1 MQAVRTFL
9 QCCLL
14 GAGAQTLRLIASD
27 FHGALPQ
34 ASTFPGNPA
43 QNGQGECFLLNNK
56 HKPLTGKNSGL
67 KDPFHC
73 IRYNGG
79 DVVPG
84 REVNVLEVQDT
95 ALAK

>member
-1 MQAVRTFL
+1 MIV
-9 QCCLL
+9 L
-14 GAGAQTLRLIASD
+14 GSIAH

-43 QNGQGECFLLNNK
+43 QNGQGECFLKNNK

-67 KDPFHC
+67 KDSFHRDC
-73 IRYNGG
+73 CSGG

-84 REVNVLEVQDT
+84 RKLNVLEVQDT
-95 ALAK
+95 ALAR